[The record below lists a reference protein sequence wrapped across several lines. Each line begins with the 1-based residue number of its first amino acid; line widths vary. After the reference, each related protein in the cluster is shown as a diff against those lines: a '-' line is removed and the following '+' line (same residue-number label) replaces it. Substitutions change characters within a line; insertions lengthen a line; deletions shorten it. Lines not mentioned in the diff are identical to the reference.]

1 MGQLRETGRPVQ
13 FRQGLDIRLITRQKS
28 RELASCRLDGD
39 LLFAFDNIKDK
50 ETVIE
55 KMKIINPIFQE
66 SKRIKFYVLTGFD
79 ADGRYDWTFWKQD
92 ILQAFE
98 RIRILMGVRAYPYIM
113 RYEKYQESPYRG
125 MYVNLSR
132 WCNQPQMYKQMSF
145 REFCH
150 LSKEGSA
157 CRTYLE
163 EYERDFPE
171 ISSYFDMKF

>member
-1 MGQLRETGRPVQ
+1 MRIGLKVREKKEKKSKKYKYYRDYSIGFLTRGCFRQCPFCVNKNKTVSVPASPVYEFYNPQKKKICLLDDNFLACGEWSALLGQLRETGRPVQ

-92 ILQAFE
+92 ILQA
-98 RIRILMGVRAYPYIM
+98 
-113 RYEKYQESPYRG
+113 
-125 MYVNLSR
+125 
-132 WCNQPQMYKQMSF
+132 
-145 REFCH
+145 
-150 LSKEGSA
+150 
-157 CRTYLE
+157 
-163 EYERDFPE
+163 
-171 ISSYFDMKF
+171 